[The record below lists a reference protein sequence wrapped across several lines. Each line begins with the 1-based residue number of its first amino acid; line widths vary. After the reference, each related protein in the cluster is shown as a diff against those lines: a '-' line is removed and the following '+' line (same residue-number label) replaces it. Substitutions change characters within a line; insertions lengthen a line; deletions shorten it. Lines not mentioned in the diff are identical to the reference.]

1 MAHSIP
7 KRNVHI
13 PAAANAPHISLHN
26 LIRKAG
32 GGGGLISCW
41 CWNVEMLPGATGV
54 TIIRGRPH
62 WAAQAAG
69 TGGVGIVTCSYWGW
83 RGLARAGGVRA
94 IVGRGSVMWQVS
106 GGHSSLL
113 GTLFVGHYSARQS
126 RCLAT
131 RPPARGLINT
141 GILMGAFKIPSKLVQ
156 QRQWLS
162 RPKNC
167 SCLN

>member
-1 MAHSIP
+1 MTRYMAHPIP

-83 RGLARAGGVRA
+83 RGLVGCGLLWAGGASCGKCLLDIPRCWGHCLLDITRLGRAGAWPPHHQPGD
-94 IVGRGSVMWQVS
+94 
-106 GGHSSLL
+106 SS
-113 GTLFVGHYSARQS
+113 
-126 RCLAT
+126 
-131 RPPARGLINT
+131 
-141 GILMGAFKIPSKLVQ
+141 ILEF
-156 QRQWLS
+156 
-162 RPKNC
+162 
-167 SCLN
+167 

>member
-7 KRNVHI
+7 KRNVHS

-41 CWNVEMLPGATGV
+41 CWNVEMLPAATGV
-54 TIIRGRPH
+54 TIIRGGGHTGLLRL
-62 WAAQAAG
+62 AAG
-69 TGGVGIVTCSYWGW
+69 TGGFVLLRAHIGAGEGWWG
-83 RGLARAGGVRA
+83 GA

-131 RPPARGLINT
+131 TPPARGLINT

>member
-1 MAHSIP
+1 MTRYTAHSIP

-83 RGLARAGGVRA
+83 RGLVGCGLLWAGERHVASVCWTFLAAGD
-94 IVGRGSVMWQVS
+94 IVCWT
-106 GGHSSLL
+106 LL
-113 GTLFVGHYSARQS
+113 G
-126 RCLAT
+126 
-131 RPPARGLINT
+131 
-141 GILMGAFKIPSKLVQ
+141 
-156 QRQWLS
+156 
-162 RPKNC
+162 
-167 SCLN
+167 

>member
-7 KRNVHI
+7 KRNVHS

-41 CWNVEMLPGATGV
+41 CWNVEMLPAATGV
-54 TIIRGRPH
+54 TIIRGEATLGCPGCSYR
-62 WAAQAAG
+62 W
-69 TGGVGIVTCSYWGW
+69 VCIVTCSYWGW
-83 RGLARAGGVRA
+83 RGL
-94 IVGRGSVMWQVS
+94 VGWCYCGQGSVMWQVS

-131 RPPARGLINT
+131 TPPARGLINT

>member
-1 MAHSIP
+1 MTRYMAHPIP

-69 TGGVGIVTCSYWGW
+69 TGGLVLLRAHIGAGEGWWGAGYCGQGERHVASVCWTFLAAGDIVCWT
-83 RGLARAGGVRA
+83 
-94 IVGRGSVMWQVS
+94 
-106 GGHSSLL
+106 LL
-113 GTLFVGHYSARQS
+113 GQAEQVPGHHQPGDSS
-126 RCLAT
+126 
-131 RPPARGLINT
+131 
-141 GILMGAFKIPSKLVQ
+141 ILEF
-156 QRQWLS
+156 
-162 RPKNC
+162 
-167 SCLN
+167 

>member
-1 MAHSIP
+1 MTRYMAHPIP

-41 CWNVEMLPGATGV
+41 CWNVEMLPAATGV

-69 TGGVGIVTCSYWGW
+69 TGGLVLLRAHIGAGEGW
-83 RGLARAGGVRA
+83 RGLVGCGLLWVVERHVASVWWTFLAAGD
-94 IVGRGSVMWQVS
+94 IVCWT
-106 GGHSSLL
+106 LL
-113 GTLFVGHYSARQS
+113 G
-126 RCLAT
+126 
-131 RPPARGLINT
+131 
-141 GILMGAFKIPSKLVQ
+141 
-156 QRQWLS
+156 
-162 RPKNC
+162 
-167 SCLN
+167 

>member
-62 WAAQAAG
+62 WAALAAG
-69 TGGVGIVTCSYWGW
+69 TGGLVLLRAHIGAGEGWWG
-83 RGLARAGGVRA
+83 AGYCGQ
-94 IVGRGSVMWQVS
+94 GSVM
-106 GGHSSLL
+106 
-113 GTLFVGHYSARQS
+113 
-126 RCLAT
+126 
-131 RPPARGLINT
+131 
-141 GILMGAFKIPSKLVQ
+141 
-156 QRQWLS
+156 
-162 RPKNC
+162 
-167 SCLN
+167 

>member
-1 MAHSIP
+1 MAHPIP

-69 TGGVGIVTCSYWGW
+69 TGGLVLLRAHIGAGEGWWG
-83 RGLARAGGVRA
+83 GA

-106 GGHSSLL
+106 AGHSSLL

-131 RPPARGLINT
+131 TSQGTHQYWNFD
-141 GILMGAFKIPSKLVQ
+141 GGF
-156 QRQWLS
+156 
-162 RPKNC
+162 
-167 SCLN
+167 

>member
-1 MAHSIP
+1 MTRYMAHPIP

-69 TGGVGIVTCSYWGW
+69 TGGLVLLRAHIGAGEGWWG
-83 RGLARAGGVRA
+83 GA
-94 IVGRGSVMWQVS
+94 IVGRGASCGKCLVDIPRCWGHCLLDITRLGRAGAWPPPTSQGTHQYWNFD
-106 GGHSSLL
+106 GG
-113 GTLFVGHYSARQS
+113 F
-126 RCLAT
+126 
-131 RPPARGLINT
+131 
-141 GILMGAFKIPSKLVQ
+141 
-156 QRQWLS
+156 
-162 RPKNC
+162 
-167 SCLN
+167 